1 MLATTN
7 QRPKTAQPYSL
18 LQQRRRN
25 PGKLAITFFGFIG
38 QKAIQGPKIASQG
51 DLNPECL
58 INQII
63 HLNVETINLSC

>member
-25 PGKLAITFFGFIG
+25 PGKLAIKFLGFLG
-38 QKAIQGPKIASQG
+38 QKAIQVPKIASQG
-51 DLNPECL
+51 DLNPEFL